1 MLEGLVAEERG
12 LYGGRVSGLVVR
24 GHGVVIEKQYSDQDI
39 RTVEY
44 RHRVEKPRI
53 LEENGGRG

>member
-1 MLEGLVAEERG
+1 MLEGFVAEERG
-12 LYGGRVSGLVVR
+12 LFGGRVSGLVVR

-44 RHRVEKPRI
+44 RYRVQSTR
-53 LEENGGRG
+53 RV